1 MLRQLLESRPAR
13 HRTRSAAV
21 LSLVVHLGLAGTAVA
36 ATATHV
42 LPEPEPEPIADL
54 LYIPTPAP
62 QVPPRAKPAA
72 PARPVTP
79 ELPSTTPP
87 LDVPVDVPSTLPPID
102 PNATA
107 TTTPDY
113 GTSTPS
119 GPVGDGTDPA
129 GTATGSGDDAP
140 FWFEDVERAAAPLGR
155 QRQPRYPEALRSARV
170 EGGVT
175 VTFVV
180 DTLGRVEPAS
190 IRITESAH
198 ALFEPA
204 VQAALKQTRFRPAR
218 VRGGPVR
225 QLVQQRFV
233 FALTR

>member
-21 LSLVVHLGLAGTAVA
+21 VSLVVHVALAGTAIA
-36 ATATHV
+36 ATATTV
-42 LPEPEPEPIADL
+42 LPEPEPTVVKEIV
-54 LYIPTPAP
+54 YIPTPTPRVRPRPQPAAP
-62 QVPPRAKPAA
+62 AKPAA
-72 PARPVTP
+72 PQA
-79 ELPSTTPP
+79 PSTVPRLETPI
-87 LDVPVDVPSTLPPID
+87 DVPSTLPPID
-102 PNATA
+102 PTA
-107 TTTPDY
+107 TPTVEPEH
-113 GTSTPS
+113 GTFVPS
-119 GPVGDGTDPA
+119 GPAGTGDAPTGTSGGTDEPY
-129 GTATGSGDDAP
+129 
-140 FWFEDVERAAAPLGR
+140 WFEDVERAAAPIGR
-155 QRQPRYPEALRSARV
+155 QRAPRYPEALRSARV

-175 VTFVV
+175 VRFVV

-190 IRITESAH
+190 IRITESTH

-204 VQAALKQTRFRPAR
+204 VQAALLQTRFRPAR

>member
-1 MLRQLLESRPAR
+1 VQ
-13 HRTRSAAV
+13 
-21 LSLVVHLGLAGTAVA
+21 
-36 ATATHV
+36 
-42 LPEPEPEPIADL
+42 
-54 LYIPTPAP
+54 
-62 QVPPRAKPAA
+62 AA
-72 PARPVTP
+72 PAKPVAP
-79 ELPSTTPP
+79 QAPSTVPQ
-87 LDVPVDVPSTLPPID
+87 LEVPVDVPSTLPPID
-102 PNATA
+102 PNATPTA
-107 TTTPDY
+107 EPEY
-113 GTSTPS
+113 GTSAPN
-119 GPVGDGTDPA
+119 GPVGSGTDPV
-129 GTATGSGDDAP
+129 GTAPGSGEGEP
-140 FWFEDVERAAAPLGR
+140 FWFEDVERAATPLGR

-190 IRITESAH
+190 IRMSESAH

-204 VQAALKQTRFRPAR
+204 VQAALLQTRFRPAR